1 VAPAYIRP
9 ANDRDLP
16 GLVQHLNS
24 ADFFRDR
31 LDLQR
36 RGHGIL
42 LIAFQDAVPVGHV
55 YVWLAPA
62 HEYEIRAE
70 LPGVPLLNRL
80 AVARPHRNQGIGTAL
95 LISAETQLRSMGH
108 HQVALGVNVDN
119 TDAIRLYRRRGY
131 QQWARPPIEART
143 GGDLGNGGG
152 PGQEEIFTI
161 FVKQLGAD

>member
-16 GLVQHLNS
+16 GLVHHLNS

-36 RGHGIL
+36 HGHGL
-42 LIAFQDAVPVGHV
+42 LLVAFRDAVPVGHV
-55 YVWLAPA
+55 YLWLGPA
-62 HEYEIRAE
+62 HEYQIRAE

-80 AVARPHRNQGIGTAL
+80 AVAPPHRNQGIGTAL
-95 LISAETQLRSMGH
+95 LTNAETRLRGMGH
-108 HQVALGVNVDN
+108 DRVALGVGLDN
-119 TDAIRLYRRRGY
+119 ADAIRLYRRQGY
-131 QQWARPPIEART
+131 RQWLRPPIEART

-152 PGQEEIFTI
+152 AGQQEIFTI